1 MLKSQQRLRN
11 NKDFVRVFK
20 QGKRHSFSGVLL
32 SYIPNNME
40 YSRIGFV
47 ISKKYSP
54 LAVRRNWQRRILQSA
69 IHPIYPQLKPGFD
82 IIISY
87 TNRNKVLPYKDAS
100 VVLTKLFTKTNLINN
115 N

>member
-11 NKDFVRVFK
+11 NKDFTRVFK

-40 YSRIGFV
+40 HSRIGFV
-47 ISKKYSP
+47 IGKKYSP
-54 LAVRRNWQRRILQSA
+54 LAVRRNRQRRILQSA
-69 IHPIYPQLKPGFD
+69 ILSISSQLKPGFD
-82 IIISY
+82 IVIYY
-87 TNRNKVLPYKDAS
+87 TNRDKVLPYKDAS
-100 VVLTKLFTKTNLINN
+100 IALTKLFTKTNLINN